1 MPRWAIWVLGGALVA
16 LLALMSLSS
25 TDDREKIAYSDLRS
39 KVAADQVDEI
49 TWSNDGGSIT
59 GKLTDGTEFSSNG
72 PNEPPEDD
80 LALFREHD
88 VEVKFS
94 NPQPSIFEAFLPL
107 LIPVVLF
114 VGIFWL
120 LQRRAQSQMGGIMS
134 IGRSKA
140 KTYSTERPGTTFADV
155 AGYDGV
161 KQEITEVVDFLKH
174 PERFAEIG
182 ARIPKGVLLVGPPGT
197 GKTLIA
203 RAVAGE
209 AGVPFLS
216 VTGSDF
222 MEMFVGVGA
231 SRVRDLFQNA
241 RKLGRAIIFVDEI
254 DSIGRKRGAGL
265 GGGHDEREQTL
276 NQMLSEMDG
285 FEATE
290 GIVMMAATNRPDILD
305 PALLRPG
312 RFDRQVVVPL
322 PELEE
327 RRAILAVHSKSKRL
341 ASDVDLDVVARG
353 TPGMSGADLSNLVN
367 EAALFAVRSGQDEI
381 RATDFEQARDR
392 VLMGARRES
401 MALSDPEK
409 EVIAYHEAGHAVCAA
424 VLPTA
429 DPVHKVTI
437 LPIGMALGVTQQLPV
452 DEKHIYRQDY
462 IEDSLV
468 VRMGGRCAED
478 LVFGVI
484 STGANNDLVGSTELA
499 RKMVSEWGMSPRVG
513 PMAWGSSGEVFLGE
527 DLIHTRNYS
536 DETARVI
543 DEEVETHPPQAGGA
557 LQADPERAPQ
567 GARPRGPGPARAR
580 DHRRLRGHP
589 PHQAGGRHDRALR
602 RRRRARS
609 GRHRSGPGARRPGH
623 HAERRLHELADHT
636 APGPAQLG
644 GRSRRRFRR
653 PGSGGPRRRVG
664 GAVVAPA
671 RRKRPG
677 LAELG
682 HARPQVGGGD
692 GADEGGLH
700 HTVGIGDDHRRHRVH
715 VVALVQLAGGG
726 HLELLGGDVVAG
738 EEARLVPH
746 PGARRAAGRREHGH
760 EPRGVGP
767 VEVAAVD
774 VGGQGVADVRRDG
787 PRPPALQDERHG
799 HRHGDEGD
807 DEKQPFHDTSD

>member
-1 MPRWAIWVLGGALVA
+1 MPRWTIWVLGGVLAAV
-16 LLALMSLSS
+16 LLLPSVMSRDSS
-25 TDDREKIAYSDLRS
+25 KSISYSDLRD
-39 KVAADQVDEI
+39 KVAADQVEKI
-49 TWSNDGGSIT
+49 TWSNNGGNIT
-59 GKLTDGTEFSSNG
+59 GTLKDGTKFSSNG
-72 PNEPPEDD
+72 PNDPPEED

-88 VEVKFS
+88 VNVQFS
-94 NPQPSIFEAFLPL
+94 NPQPSIFEALLPL
-107 LIPVVLF
+107 LIPVALF
-114 VGIFWL
+114 IGIFWL

-134 IGRSKA
+134 IGRSRA

-155 AGYDGV
+155 AGYEGV

-322 PELEE
+322 PEVDE
-327 RRAILAVHSKSKRL
+327 RRAILAVHAKSKRL
-341 ASDVDLDVVARG
+341 APDVDLDVVARG
-353 TPGMSGADLSNLVN
+353 TPGMSGADLANLVN
-367 EAALFAVRSGQDEI
+367 EAALFAVRAGQDEI
-381 RATDFEQARDR
+381 RDTDFEQARDR
-392 VLMGARRES
+392 VLMGARRDS
-401 MALSDPEK
+401 MALSEAEK

-424 VLPTA
+424 VLPNA

-462 IEDSLV
+462 IQDSLV
-468 VRMGGRCAED
+468 VRMGGRCAEE

-499 RKMVSEWGMSPRVG
+499 RKMVAEWGMSSRVG
-513 PMAWGSSGEVFLGE
+513 PMAWGSSGQVFLGE
-527 DLIHTRNYS
+527 DLIHTRDYS

-543 DEEVETHPPQAGGA
+543 DEEVERILREQEDRCREVLREHRNG
-557 LQADPERAPQ
+557 LDLV
-567 GARPRGPGPARAR
+567 ARALLER
-580 DHRRLRGHP
+580 ETIDGAEVNRLI
-589 PHQAGGRHDRALR
+589 A
-602 RRRRARS
+602 
-609 GRHRSGPGARRPGH
+609 
-623 HAERRLHELADHT
+623 
-636 APGPAQLG
+636 LG
-644 GRSRRRFRR
+644 GGK
-653 PGSGGPRRRVG
+653 PVG
-664 GAVVAPA
+664 GN
-671 RRKRPG
+671 
-677 LAELG
+677 
-682 HARPQVGGGD
+682 GD
-692 GADEGGLH
+692 
-700 HTVGIGDDHRRHRVH
+700 
-715 VVALVQLAGGG
+715 AG
-726 HLELLGGDVVAG
+726 
-738 EEARLVPH
+738 
-746 PGARRAAGRREHGH
+746 
-760 EPRGVGP
+760 
-767 VEVAAVD
+767 
-774 VGGQGVADVRRDG
+774 DG
-787 PRPPALQDERHG
+787 PRDRGVEIGPGRGPDAPVTAPSDALAGSRPPIPPPPA
-799 HRHGDEGD
+799 
-807 DEKQPFHDTSD
+807 PPT

>member
-1 MPRWAIWVLGGALVA
+1 MPRWAVWVLAGV
-16 LLALMSLSS
+16 LLSMFLLPTLFS
-25 TDDREKIAYSDLRS
+25 TDDRTEIAYSDLRS
-39 KVAADQVDEI
+39 KVVEDEVEEI
-49 TWSNDGGSIT
+49 TWSNNGGSIT
-59 GKLTDGTEFSSNG
+59 GTLTDGTEFSSNG
-72 PNEPPEDD
+72 PAEPPEDD

-88 VEVKFS
+88 VAVEFT
-94 NPQPSIFEAFLPL
+94 NPQPSWFVNLLPL
-107 LIPVVLF
+107 LLPLVLL

-120 LQRRAQSQMGGIMS
+120 IQRRAQSQMGGIMS

-155 AGYDGV
+155 AGYEGV
-161 KQEITEVVDFLKH
+161 KQEIKEVVDFLKH

-241 RKLGRAIIFVDEI
+241 RKMGRAIIFVDEI

-322 PELEE
+322 PELDE
-327 RRAILAVHSKSKRL
+327 RRAILNVHCKSKRL
-341 ASDVDLDVVARG
+341 AEDVDLDVVARG
-353 TPGMSGADLSNLVN
+353 TPGMSGADLANLVN
-367 EAALFAVRSGQDEI
+367 EAALFAVRAGQEEI
-381 RATDFEQARDR
+381 RNADFEKARDR
-392 VLMGARRES
+392 VLMGQQRES
-401 MALSDPEK
+401 MALSDREK

-424 VLPTA
+424 VLPNA

-468 VRMGGRCAED
+468 VRMGGRCAEE

-499 RKMVSEWGMSPRVG
+499 RKMVSEWGMSTRVG
-513 PMAWGSSGEVFLGE
+513 PMAWGSSGQVFLGE
-527 DLIHTRNYS
+527 DLIHTRDYS

-543 DEEVETHPPQAGGA
+543 DEEVGRILREQEDRCRQTLREHRHG
-557 LQADPERAPQ
+557 LDLV
-567 GARPRGPGPARAR
+567 ARALLE
-580 DHRRLRGHP
+580 HETIVGAEVTRLI
-589 PHQAGGRHDRALR
+589 DL
-602 RRRRARS
+602 
-609 GRHRSGPGARRPGH
+609 
-623 HAERRLHELADHT
+623 
-636 APGPAQLG
+636 
-644 GRSRRRFRR
+644 
-653 PGSGGPRRRVG
+653 
-664 GAVVAPA
+664 
-671 RRKRPG
+671 
-677 LAELG
+677 
-682 HARPQVGGGD
+682 
-692 GADEGGLH
+692 
-700 HTVGIGDDHRRHRVH
+700 
-715 VVALVQLAGGG
+715 
-726 HLELLGGDVVAG
+726 
-738 EEARLVPH
+738 
-746 PGARRAAGRREHGH
+746 AAGRT
-760 EPRGVGP
+760 EPADAVSDNGGEAKQGIDIGP
-767 VEVAAVD
+767 
-774 VGGQGVADVRRDG
+774 GQGPDAPVTAAQDALAGSRSPQ
-787 PRPPALQDERHG
+787 PRPPA
-799 HRHGDEGD
+799 
-807 DEKQPFHDTSD
+807 PPT